1 MSTPIITTTTK
12 TKPTLVLLGGSW
24 HNPQNYRKLASALT
38 NQSYDIQIPSFP
50 SMNGDRPPTAD
61 LYTDIEFV
69 KSYVGDF
76 VDQGQHVI
84 VLMHSYGGQVG
95 TDALGELGVDA
106 RKAKGLPGGVVHL
119 MYITAFMPM
128 EGEMMMD
135 KVRLFGH
142 EGLIPIVFS
151 VADDGTHVHA
161 DPKKLLVGSTPGDQ
175 VEEGDIEEY
184 VATLSRWNGNAMYQK
199 LKEREAWRDIE
210 ISYVLTLKDMT
221 VFPDYQTSMVD
232 AVKKEGKE
240 FKVYELETG
249 HSPNLTRTD
258 ELVKIILE
266 VAEKYQA

>member
-1 MSTPIITTTTK
+1 MSTQALTPTTK
-12 TKPTLVLLGGSW
+12 TKPTLVLLSGSW
-24 HNPQNYRKLASALT
+24 HNPENYRKLTSTLA
-38 NQSYDIQIPSFP
+38 NQGYDLQIPVLP
-50 SMNGDRPPTAD
+50 TMNGDQPPTAD

-69 KSYVGDF
+69 KSYVGDL
-76 VDQGQHVI
+76 VDKGQHVI

-95 TDALGELGVDA
+95 TNALIELGVDA

-119 MYITAFMPM
+119 MYITAFMLL

-142 EGLIPIVFS
+142 EELIPIVFS

-175 VEEGDIEEY
+175 VEEGEIEEY

-199 LKEREAWRDIE
+199 LKERAAWRDIE
-210 ISYVLTLKDMT
+210 ISYVVTLKDMT
-221 VFPDYQTSMVD
+221 VFLDYQMSMVD

-249 HSPNLTRTD
+249 HSPNLTMTD
-258 ELVKIILE
+258 KLVKIILE
-266 VAEKYQA
+266 VAEKYRA